1 MHPAAPLAAPGT
13 GKILLP
19 SGAEIRRFL
28 LPPGNKDCGTVASE
42 SLKSGFR
49 LAGYDDLDERENRN
63 LKLIHQMHWSWCRR
77 TITAESPCL
86 VRQSLPGAVKALRRE
101 LEEVGVELIEYP
113 SEQSTHNPGG
123 NIAVLVA
130 NVTGIHTLMGAVA
143 RLIAADCP
151 PSHRRL

>member
-1 MHPAAPLAAPGT
+1 MARYLEILGDMISTHASGSAPRRPWHWEDFGE
-13 GKILLP
+13 GKFKLP

-77 TITAESPCL
+77 
-86 VRQSLPGAVKALRRE
+86 
-101 LEEVGVELIEYP
+101 
-113 SEQSTHNPGG
+113 
-123 NIAVLVA
+123 
-130 NVTGIHTLMGAVA
+130 
-143 RLIAADCP
+143 ADEK
-151 PSHRRL
+151 

>member
-1 MHPAAPLAAPGT
+1 MAADWWLQTDDSISALGFVWLAHLFDRHRLYDHAWRIGRRDQEPWALISEPYIPPA
-13 GKILLP
+13 
-19 SGAEIRRFL
+19 
-28 LPPGNKDCGTVASE
+28 V
-42 SLKSGFR
+42 
-49 LAGYDDLDERENRN
+49 
-63 LKLIHQMHWSWCRR
+63 
-77 TITAESPCL
+77 
-86 VRQSLPGAVKALRRE
+86 PGAVKALRRE